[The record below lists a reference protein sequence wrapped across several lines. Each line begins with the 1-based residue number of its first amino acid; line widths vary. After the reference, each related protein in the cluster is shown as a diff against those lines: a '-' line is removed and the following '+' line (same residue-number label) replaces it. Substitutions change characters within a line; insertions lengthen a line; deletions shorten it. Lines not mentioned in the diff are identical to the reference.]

1 MSFPNNSSA
10 ISEEDGVE
18 PLQDEVGKEAEER
31 MEESL
36 SVSEVTDPTGTQG
49 SVRTEKSKGY
59 REMTEGHDAKEP
71 KGSSGDKEISG
82 RTGKGPN
89 AGMRE

>member
-10 ISEEDGVE
+10 ISGEDGVE
-18 PLQDEVGKEAEER
+18 PLQDGVGEEAEER
-31 MEESL
+31 MEEGL
-36 SVSEVTDPTGTQG
+36 NVSKVMDTTGTQG

-59 REMTEGHDAKEP
+59 REMTEGVEAKEP
-71 KGSSGDKEISG
+71 EGSSGDEDISG
-82 RTGKGPN
+82 RTGKGPD